1 MIFDGKVLI
10 LDNFRI
16 VLREYS
22 VDVQDI
28 VRSAILDDI
37 DISEYITQC
46 KDNPYRL
53 EQIRLAMKDNIDSD
67 FLEISSGGL
76 LYRIRCMCKKS
87 IDISLFKRYINSVN
101 AETLGYLLSWMEEG
115 LPISNLQ
122 VSRIPMDMLSVFD
135 YGIRKGYDMSEFNN
149 GKSYPEDRVRV
160 LLKMQANNKKITRF
174 LTDDWKLDVLSL
186 LSNFSSKDQKV
197 WDKLLK
203 YIEPTISMARLEP
216 LVKCV
221 SEGIPIK
228 DINSKSEDGRYIYEL
243 GCIEIFYKGCI
254 HSLDR
259 RELLR
264 ETSERG
270 MREVYEE
277 LYLEKQKHQNISG
290 RLRKGKSVS

>member
-1 MIFDGKVLI
+1 MVFDSKVLI
-10 LDNFRI
+10 LDNFRR
-16 VLREYS
+16 LLAGYS

-28 VRSAILDDI
+28 VRSAILDNTDI
-37 DISEYITQC
+37 TEYITQC

-53 EQIRLAMKDNIDSD
+53 EQIRLALKEDLDRD
-67 FLEISSGGL
+67 FLEISSGDL
-76 LYRIRCMCKKS
+76 LYRIRCMCKKNV
-87 IDISLFKRYINSVN
+87 DVSLFKRYINSVN
-101 AETLGYLLSWMEEG
+101 SETLGYLLTWMEEG

-122 VSRIPMDMLSVFD
+122 ISRIPIDMLNIFD
-135 YGIRKGYDMSEFNN
+135 YGIRNGYDMSEFNN
-149 GKSYPEDRVRV
+149 GKSYDEDKVRA
-160 LLKMQANNKKITRF
+160 LLKIQANKKRISRF
-174 LTDDWKLDVLSL
+174 LSDEWKLDVLGI
-186 LSNFSSKDQKV
+186 LSNFSSREQRL

-221 SEGIPIK
+221 AEGIPIK

-270 MREVYEE
+270 MKEVYEE
-277 LYLEKQKHQNISG
+277 LYLEKQKQQNISG
-290 RLRKGKSVS
+290 RLRKAKGIS